1 MYKIM
6 QKTAT
11 GKFNCICSAYLSVLF
26 KLMYVLFQL
35 AVLYVKETKGFYSG
49 FAGRAKWSDLDYFY
63 IALNVKL

>member
-1 MYKIM
+1 M

-49 FAGRAKWSDLDYFY
+49 FAGRAK
-63 IALNVKL
+63 